1 MKKVFALLLALLMV
15 VGAVACTPAEQPATP
30 TPAPAATE
38 APSAAPEATPE
49 PAATGFEVALITDI
63 GTIDDKSF
71 NQGAW
76 EGVEAYAKANG
87 KTYKYYQ
94 PTEQSND
101 AYLAQIELA
110 VKNGAKVIVTPGF
123 LFETPIFIAQ
133 DQYPEVAFILL
144 DGSPNDGDWSTG
156 APTYKTGPNTVGV
169 TYAEQESGYLA
180 GYAAVKDGYKK
191 LGFMGG
197 MAVPAVVRYGYGFA
211 QGANDAAKELGVNVE
226 LMYHY
231 TGGFDATPEA
241 QNLAASWYN
250 NGTEVIFACGGAVG
264 FSVFAAAEAAGAKSI
279 GVDVDQSGESDTV
292 ITSAMKSLAPGVEM
306 LIKQYYDGAYP
317 GGQGIILD
325 ASNDSVGLPM
335 AASKFNTF
343 AQADY
348 DALFQKIANKEI
360 TIVTDKTAETADK
373 LDLPSV
379 KVTVVE

>member
-1 MKKVFALLLALLMV
+1 MKKVFALLLALMMIIGV
-15 VGAVACTPAEQPATP
+15 TAC
-30 TPAPAATE
+30 APAKPT
-38 APSAAPEATPE
+38 
-49 PAATGFEVALITDI
+49 FEVALITDI

-76 EGVEAYAKANG
+76 EGVEAYAKANS

-110 VKNGAKVIVTPGF
+110 VQNGAKVIVTPGF

-133 DQYPEVAFILL
+133 DKYTDVAFILL

-156 APTYKTGPNTVGV
+156 APTYKTGPNTVGI

-180 GYAAVKDGYKK
+180 GYAAVKDGYTK

-211 QGANDAAKELGVNVE
+211 QGANDAAKELGVNVD

-250 NGTEVIFACGGAVG
+250 AGTEVIFACGGAVG

-306 LIKQYYDGAYP
+306 LLKQYYDKAFP
-317 GGQGIILD
+317 GGQGLVLD
-325 ASNDSVGLPM
+325 ASNNSIGLPM
-335 AASKFNTF
+335 ATSKFNTF
-343 AQADY
+343 TQADY
-348 DALFQKIANKEI
+348 DALFAKIAAKEI
-360 TIVTDKTAETADK
+360 TIAKDDAAASADQ
-373 LDLPSV
+373 LGLSNV